1 MTTATDVHESRT
13 KEAGIVAESQKPL
26 SFIKKAAKWPFI
38 LLVIIPLYWAGKDQV
53 KEFRAEAEKAEAPE
67 KAQGRTGGGAEVFFL
82 VTADSPACV
91 TIPAGDSILA
101 AVGKGGNIKVFYPDG
116 EMMRIGPNQR
126 APVRSFEAGS
136 RICLLLDDGE
146 KQPVKM
152 RLRS

>member
-1 MTTATDVHESRT
+1 MSEEHIGRM
-13 KEAGIVAESQKPL
+13 KEPEIVGLSQKPISL
-26 SFIKKAAKWPFI
+26 IPKAFWW
-38 LLVIIPLYWAGKDQV
+38 VSIPIFLYAFYSVTNGYIEKY
-53 KEFRAEAEKAEAPE
+53 RTEAENVTAPG
-67 KAQGRTGGGAEVFFL
+67 KAQGRSGGGTEMFFL

-101 AVGKGGNIKVFYPDG
+101 AVGKEGNLKVFYPDG
-116 EMMRIGPNQR
+116 EVMRIGPNQR

>member
-1 MTTATDVHESRT
+1 MLKVLKGFIPWLRFLMIALVVLTLFA
-13 KEAGIVAESQKPL
+13 A
-26 SFIKKAAKWPFI
+26 FIKS
-38 LLVIIPLYWAGKDQV
+38 DV

-67 KAQGRTGGGAEVFFL
+67 KAQGRTGSGAEVFFL

>member
-1 MTTATDVHESRT
+1 MSEEHIGRM
-13 KEAGIVAESQKPL
+13 KEPEIVGLSQKPISL
-26 SFIKKAAKWPFI
+26 IPKAAFWW
-38 LLVIIPLYWAGKDQV
+38 VSIPIFLYALYSVTNGYIEKYRN
-53 KEFRAEAEKAEAPE
+53 KAEKVTAPE
-67 KAQGRTGGGAEVFFL
+67 KARGRALGGTEMFFL

-91 TIPAGDSILA
+91 TIPARDSILA
-101 AVGKGGNIKVFYPDG
+101 AVGKGGNLKVFYPDG
-116 EMMRIGPNQR
+116 EVMRIGPNQR